1 MARPR
6 CLEWSLLRVAVS
18 SMVLA
23 FVAAVARAA
32 NVTITHLRLDT
43 THDSP
48 YSPWDPSVY
57 FQCEGEM
64 KHVLQGVVQANL
76 TYNFTGQ
83 EDFQPLVELANAQCK
98 TCGLYEAD
106 TFKAD
111 DTFDKFQLCADDFRG
126 SKEGRVTRWVDGEFK
141 VAMSCP
147 DCLNS
152 HDHSPVEA
160 LLQGDSWYPPLQF
173 LIFLAA
179 AAAISCTAALLSCC
193 IERCICPS
201 TTGIPGTATGQ
212 SHCNHQ
218 EQTDFPP
225 FPPFPSFPPRPPP
238 KSLSSALLQGDSW
251 YPLLP
256 FLIFLAAAAAITCT
270 AALLSCCIERRIW
283 PFQHKNP
290 SQPLSTLEKQ
300 QLAEATAFIGSSD
313 EEEEEEEE
321 RERRERGRG
330 RGSEIGIEM
339 GDLGRSGVS
348 DGEGEE
354 SGGGS
359 VGGSGRKAQ
368 GECLHGRPYS
378 VPREDE
384 RVDV

>member
-1 MARPR
+1 
-6 CLEWSLLRVAVS
+6 
-18 SMVLA
+18 MVLA
-23 FVAAVARAA
+23 FVATVARAA

-48 YSPWDPSVY
+48 YSPWEPSVY

-76 TYNFTGQ
+76 TYNFTSQ
-83 EDFQPLVELANAQCK
+83 EDFQPLVELASAQCK

-126 SKEGRVTRWVDGEFK
+126 AKEGHLTRWVDGEFK

-160 LLQGDSWYPPLQF
+160 LLQGDSWYPLLPF

-193 IERCICPS
+193 IER
-201 TTGIPGTATGQ
+201 
-212 SHCNHQ
+212 
-218 EQTDFPP
+218 
-225 FPPFPSFPPRPPP
+225 
-238 KSLSSALLQGDSW
+238 
-251 YPLLP
+251 
-256 FLIFLAAAAAITCT
+256 
-270 AALLSCCIERRIW
+270 RIW
-283 PFQHKNP
+283 PFNRKDP

-313 EEEEEEEE
+313 EEEDEEDE

-330 RGSEIGIEM
+330 RGAEIGIEM
-339 GDLGRSGVS
+339 GDMGGRSGVS

-354 SGGGS
+354 LGGGS
-359 VGGSGRKAQ
+359 VGGSWRKAQ

>member
-160 LLQGDSWYPPLQF
+160 LLQGDSWYP
-173 LIFLAA
+173 
-179 AAAISCTAALLSCC
+179 
-193 IERCICPS
+193 
-201 TTGIPGTATGQ
+201 
-212 SHCNHQ
+212 
-218 EQTDFPP
+218 
-225 FPPFPSFPPRPPP
+225 
-238 KSLSSALLQGDSW
+238 
-251 YPLLP
+251 LLP